1 MTLQIDK
8 KILLFGVGIF
18 GRELLKELLKKWYV
32 IAVDYDEQVI
42 EELEEDFTNEE
53 RLILIH
59 GDASSILTWK
69 KIDLSNVINIIS
81 TISDPD
87 VSLEICRI
95 GREVFNLKIN
105 IVVLL
110 FEKEKEEEF
119 ENYDINIVK
128 PTELTTKIVLSKIER
143 NYAIAT
149 NIGLGKG
156 EIVEAKILARSHL
169 VDRKLKFL
177 KPTRWRIAA
186 IYRDGELIL
195 PSGDERIKVGD
206 KVIIIGDP
214 KVLENLVNILLKGIP
229 QFPLQFGM
237 DVAVPFNSETK
248 ISFEEGVYLKKNSKA
263 HKILIFPI
271 KNHDIRNDFEYI
283 KSKVKNFEIKENLH
297 SYMDLFFIENNI
309 GVIVYPFVK
318 EPFFKGR
325 TLKKIFQ
332 ITKKPVLISRG
343 NFPYSEITISLNCPD
358 PAFNLEIGI
367 ELSRLMKLPFEVIYV
382 TMPQE
387 LRGSEEE
394 EKLKERNEIVSDFEQ
409 IYKTNIKYNVLE
421 GNPVKE
427 TVKYMSDME
436 KSKNLFVTTYDKGD
450 EISFFKPHVQF
461 HITKKIKNSVL
472 LLPLE
477 EIYG

>member
-8 KILLFGVGIF
+8 KVLLFGVGIF
-18 GRELLKELLKKWYV
+18 GREILRELLKKWSV
-32 IAVDYDEQVI
+32 IAVDYDENTI
-42 EELEEDFTNEE
+42 EELEDEYRDEE
-53 RLILIH
+53 RLQLIH

-69 KIDLSNVINIIS
+69 KIDIENVINIIS
-81 TISDPD
+81 TISDAD
-87 VSLEICRI
+87 VSLEVCRI
-95 GREVFNLKIN
+95 GREVFNLNVN

-110 FEKEKEEEF
+110 FEEEREEEF
-119 ENYDINIVK
+119 EKFNINIVK
-128 PTELTTKIVLSKIER
+128 PAELTTKIVISKIER
-143 NYAIAT
+143 NYSIAT

-169 VDRKLKFL
+169 VDRKLKYL

-186 IYRDGELIL
+186 IYRDSELIL

-206 KVIIIGDP
+206 RVIIIGDP

-237 DVAVPFNSETK
+237 DIAVPYSGNTK
-248 ISFEEGVYLKKNSKA
+248 ISFEEAAYLKKNTKA
-263 HKILIFPI
+263 HKLLIFPVKNYRIREDFDYI
-271 KNHDIRNDFEYI
+271 KNT
-283 KSKVKNFEIKENLH
+283 VKKFEIKESVNNFI
-297 SYMDLFFIENNI
+297 DLFYYENNI

-325 TLKKIFQ
+325 TLKKILK
-332 ITKKPVLISRG
+332 TAKKPVLISRG

-367 ELSRLMKLPFEVIYV
+367 ELSRLMKLPFEVLYI

-387 LRGSEEE
+387 LRGDEEE
-394 EKLKERNEIVSDFEQ
+394 EKLRERHEIVSDFEQ
-409 IYKTNIKYNVLE
+409 IYKTNIKYKVLE

-427 TVKYMSDME
+427 TLKFMSDE
-436 KSKNLFVTTYDKGD
+436 SKRKNLFITTYDKNE
-450 EISFFKPHVQF
+450 EISIFKPHVQY
-461 HITKKIKNSVL
+461 HITKSIKNSVL

-477 EIYG
+477 ELYG